1 LIPSL
6 RHALLPLLPIS
17 WELAVKESY
26 VACRTI
32 KKGVVVV
39 TGESGRR
46 RLMFLGGLIFLV
58 AVALLS
64 LNLPQLFFEPL
75 PSFYRMVDQ
84 ALLVA
89 GLLGSLL
96 TSKPLRIAGWTGIC
110 LYILYVVFGSVPSLD
125 HPAFDSSG
133 EQRPEL
139 WMPKL
144 ALWLAL
150 SVSLVVCFRKLAAKS
165 Q

>member
-1 LIPSL
+1 
-6 RHALLPLLPIS
+6 
-17 WELAVKESY
+17 
-26 VACRTI
+26 
-32 KKGVVVV
+32 
-39 TGESGRR
+39 
-46 RLMFLGGLIFLV
+46 MFLGGLVFLV

-75 PSFYRMVDQ
+75 PLFYRMVDQ

-89 GLLGSLL
+89 GLIGSLL

-110 LYILYVVFGSVPSLD
+110 LYILYVVFGSLPSLD
-125 HPAFDSSG
+125 HPAFDSNG

-139 WMPKL
+139 WIPRL

-150 SVSLVVCFRKLAAKS
+150 SVSLVVCFRRLAAKP
-165 Q
+165 QLG